1 VEINIDYILELVR
14 KYVKENSV
22 DKMLV
27 LQDIERAVDSSP
39 EMRNK
44 KELIENFIQQV
55 TPSSDIDDDWNT
67 FIHHQMSQA
76 LDQIIHSEGLKEGP
90 ARKFIQNSFL
100 NGYVASSGTD
110 IAKIMPPM
118 NPFSKTV
125 NREEKK
131 QSILEKIKVF
141 FDRYYDLVGALA
153 GVDTAAV
160 KGVKQ
165 EVSPQEGATQL
176 GPSVK
181 YQEPQSG
188 ALPLAAEE

>member
-1 VEINIDYILELVR
+1 
-14 KYVKENSV
+14 
-22 DKMLV
+22 
-27 LQDIERAVDSSP
+27 
-39 EMRNK
+39 MRNK

-67 FIHHQMSQA
+67 FIHHQMSQEI
-76 LDQIIHSEGLKEGP
+76 DQIIHSEGLKEGP

-131 QSILEKIKVF
+131 QSILEKIKAF
-141 FDRYYDLVGALA
+141 FDRYYDLVGGLVGEDSADEGGAL
-153 GVDTAAV
+153 
-160 KGVKQ
+160 KK
-165 EVSPQEGATQL
+165 EVTLQGDVQL
-176 GPSVK
+176 DASVK
-181 YQEPQSG
+181 YQEPESG